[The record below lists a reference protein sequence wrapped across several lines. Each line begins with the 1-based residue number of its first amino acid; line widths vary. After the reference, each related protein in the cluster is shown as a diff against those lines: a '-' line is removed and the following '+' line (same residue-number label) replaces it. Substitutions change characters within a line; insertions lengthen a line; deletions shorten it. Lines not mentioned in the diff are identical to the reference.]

1 VRRPGDPCRDIETA
15 AAVQDTPAVHDV
27 TPCHQTPWIPT
38 ALSPPPK
45 DLPYN
50 PSRPCRGNT
59 GHDGDCVGRGR
70 RLRRRASVARR
81 PGRFRPRVPPRALR
95 PGCAGRCASG
105 AGAKMPGPGSGTD
118 GNINRRTG
126 GREIALTH
134 SRAIPRPPVFP
145 PHSMARPATGRGGGE
160 ARLSFS
166 PCGVRSGG
174 RRPGKAND
182 LAFPT
187 TNARSHSGGPGG
199 RAKRGRMRGVGRNGT
214 LQRALPMASTQ
225 HPCTPSTTPHPPPSA
240 TPSPA
245 RGRERASNPNPRSPT

>member
-1 VRRPGDPCRDIETA
+1 MSSFTGSGPLVPGNLPTSALAISREQHAFVILGRSRSEATRGDPGIHAVTSKLPQPCRTLKRL
-15 AAVQDTPAVHDV
+15 HDV
-27 TPCHQTPWIPT
+27 TPCHQTPWIPA

-105 AGAKMPGPGSGTD
+105 AGAKMPGPRSGTD

-126 GREIALTH
+126 GREIALRH

-145 PHSMARPATGRGGGE
+145 PHSMARPATGRGEAGTCLLPLWGE
-160 ARLSFS
+160 EWWPKARKSQRFGFS
-166 PCGVRSGG
+166 NDE
-174 RRPGKAND
+174 RPE
-182 LAFPT
+182 P
-187 TNARSHSGGPGG
+187 
-199 RAKRGRMRGVGRNGT
+199 
-214 LQRALPMASTQ
+214 
-225 HPCTPSTTPHPPPSA
+225 
-240 TPSPA
+240 
-245 RGRERASNPNPRSPT
+245 